1 MSLRSGLSMIYLDQT
16 FFDHSEYPKI
26 FIITDYDAWLSQKKF
41 VSIALKDLITSFS
54 SLIVL
59 ESPLELKTPLPS
71 LQPPVFIPRRS
82 AEFPLSLDYLK
93 CPRNTVLTSIA
104 GKWIFSGQCTH
115 SFSLKTV
122 RSTPAS
128 FHNFFKRR
136 RSQYYL

>member
-1 MSLRSGLSMIYLDQT
+1 M
-16 FFDHSEYPKI
+16 
-26 FIITDYDAWLSQKKF
+26 
-41 VSIALKDLITSFS
+41 SIALKDLITSFS

-104 GKWIFSGQCTH
+104 GK
-115 SFSLKTV
+115 
-122 RSTPAS
+122 
-128 FHNFFKRR
+128 
-136 RSQYYL
+136 